1 MGNRDSI
8 LRIVDNAARRLRFR
22 AIYDTP
28 FLLLVYAT
36 INKRI
41 MVEVGE
47 SKDKNVVSSPTIGLF
62 RSAQEAARLG
72 DDCTDKTFVITGAY
86 SGIGV

>member
-8 LRIVDNAARRLRFR
+8 LRIVDNARRLRFR
-22 AIYDTP
+22 AIYDIP
-28 FLLLVYAT
+28 FLLVNAT

-41 MVEVGE
+41 MVEDGE
-47 SKDKNVVSSPTIGLF
+47 SKDKNVVSSPTMGLF